1 MKYYIHCSHHNKW
14 STWLAHTCTHKRIWS
29 FEFLYIYICIIYNPL
44 HLIELVSGC
53 YHSEVFWVCVYVHLK
68 VHQYSR
74 KVVYIFYPLT
84 KASEFKNIF
93 LFLLPGHF
101 FLSHFNFFNEF
112 YVYFSALLSFYINET
127 RELCSHS
134 CLPIVMEVTFNFMG
148 Y

>member
-1 MKYYIHCSHHNKW
+1 MECYIYCSHHNNR
-14 STWLAHTCTHKRIWS
+14 STWFAPTCTHKYEVLDS
-29 FEFLYIYICIIYNPL
+29 YMH
-44 HLIELVSGC
+44 HLILCISMNQSVTVTIVKFFG
-53 YHSEVFWVCVYVHLK
+53 VCVYVHLK

-134 CLPIVMEVTFNFMG
+134 CLPIIMEVTFNFMG